1 MQEEQER
8 HEMQLGRDKERKD
21 KGEARQGTKM
31 QEEQR
36 QGFGKHCHSVRASAS
51 KRLTAIY
58 HLKIFNTAYDPMSW
72 EGGQY
77 LLKE

>member
-1 MQEEQER
+1 MKCN
-8 HEMQLGRDKERKD
+8 LDKD
-21 KGEARQGTKM
+21 KGEARQETEM

-36 QGFGKHCHSVRASAS
+36 QDFGKHYHSVRASS
-51 KRLTAIY
+51 SERVTAIY
-58 HLKIFNTAYDPMSW
+58 HLKIFNTTFPVSW